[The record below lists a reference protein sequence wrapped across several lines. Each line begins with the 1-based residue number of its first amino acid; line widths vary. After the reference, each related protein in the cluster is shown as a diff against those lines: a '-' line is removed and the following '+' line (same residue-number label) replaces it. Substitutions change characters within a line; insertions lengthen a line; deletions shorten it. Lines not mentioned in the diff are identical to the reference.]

1 MKVSIITVCF
11 NSQDTIKE
19 TIESVISQTYKNIEY
34 IVIDGKSDDGTSSV
48 INQFNTSISKFVS
61 EKDNGIYDALNK
73 GIRMSTGDVVGFLH
87 ADDVFD
93 NKTVIEKVVKSFDVN
108 IDILYGDINYVNR
121 NNLNKI
127 VRKWKSSTYS
137 KNKFKWGWMP
147 PHTSFFL
154 KRTSY
159 LKYGLYNLNL
169 GTSADYELMLRMFEV
184 HQLSSVYLPSNITKM
199 RMGGVSNSSFINR
212 LKANK
217 NDKKSW
223 IINSLKPYW
232 FTFLLKPLLK
242 IKQFI

>member
-1 MKVSIITVCF
+1 
-11 NSQDTIKE
+11 
-19 TIESVISQTYKNIEY
+19 
-34 IVIDGKSDDGTSSV
+34 
-48 INQFNTSISKFVS
+48 
-61 EKDNGIYDALNK
+61 
-73 GIRMSTGDVVGFLH
+73 
-87 ADDVFD
+87 
-93 NKTVIEKVVKSFDVN
+93 
-108 IDILYGDINYVNR
+108 
-121 NNLNKI
+121 
-127 VRKWKSSTYS
+127 
-137 KNKFKWGWMP
+137 MP

-184 HQLSSVYLPSNITKM
+184 HQLSSVYLQSNITKM
-199 RMGGVSNSSFINR
+199 RMGGVSNSSLKNR
-212 LKANK
+212 FYANK